1 MAKVT
6 DNAQGEL
13 AQPTRK
19 LTVKQER
26 FAQAYVETSNASEAY
41 RRAYDAENSSDAV
54 VWTSACNLLKNHKV
68 AIRVQEL
75 QAKHAENHDVTVEY
89 LTAEYR
95 EAISLAKIAVQP
107 AALVSA
113 VTALGKLHGLVVERK
128 HIDGDNRHHHTAEPI
143 SPLAEHLEEVLGI
156 SAEDASTGTLPN

>member
-41 RRAYDAENSSDAV
+41 R
-54 VWTSACNLLKNHKV
+54 
-68 AIRVQEL
+68 
-75 QAKHAENHDVTVEY
+75 
-89 LTAEYR
+89 
-95 EAISLAKIAVQP
+95 
-107 AALVSA
+107 
-113 VTALGKLHGLVVERK
+113 
-128 HIDGDNRHHHTAEPI
+128 
-143 SPLAEHLEEVLGI
+143 
-156 SAEDASTGTLPN
+156 

>member
-6 DNAQGEL
+6 DNAQGER
-13 AQPTRK
+13 ARPIRK

-54 VWTSACNLLKNHKV
+54 IWTNACNLLKNNKV
-68 AIRVQEL
+68 AIRVQQL
-75 QAKHAENHDVTVEY
+75 MAKHAENHDVTVEY

-95 EAISLAKIAVQP
+95 EAISLAKR
-107 AALVSA
+107 LTCS
-113 VTALGKLHGLVVERK
+113 LL
-128 HIDGDNRHHHTAEPI
+128 
-143 SPLAEHLEEVLGI
+143 PL
-156 SAEDASTGTLPN
+156 

>member
-13 AQPTRK
+13 ARPVRK

-26 FAQAYVETSNASEAY
+26 FAQAYIETSNASEAY

-95 EAISLAKIAVQP
+95 EAISLAKITAQP
-107 AALVSA
+107 AALVGA

-128 HIDGDNRHHHTAEPI
+128 HIDADQRHHYTAEPVSSLDAFMEDIAALGAEEPPQKLI
-143 SPLAEHLEEVLGI
+143 SQ
-156 SAEDASTGTLPN
+156 